1 MLGKRL
7 VCEINAPGLLIE
19 EIWYLLMYLGNKQ
32 MTTPQTVLYILLCEI
47 KYQSLK
53 LTFYLWLITTIIV
66 SSVRVQPEFLNDL
79 HDHIS
84 QEQRRGRTLWYLFND
99 PYLVEL
105 FAAGVENDESALKE
119 GLGVAET
126 CWVSYCPCIGSNSLR
141 SDTWYGGTRD
151 HYT

>member
-84 QEQRRGRTLWYLFND
+84 QEQRRGRTL
-99 PYLVEL
+99 
-105 FAAGVENDESALKE
+105 
-119 GLGVAET
+119 
-126 CWVSYCPCIGSNSLR
+126 
-141 SDTWYGGTRD
+141 
-151 HYT
+151 